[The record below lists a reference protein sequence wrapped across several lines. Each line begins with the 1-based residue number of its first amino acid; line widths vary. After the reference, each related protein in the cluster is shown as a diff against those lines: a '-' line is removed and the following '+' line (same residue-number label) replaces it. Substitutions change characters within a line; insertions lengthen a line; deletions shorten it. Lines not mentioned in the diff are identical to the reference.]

1 MATEANIPNGKAPVH
16 SAPGHSAHTR
26 GPVVVQPA
34 RIDDLQPSYAQ
45 QIQHNAD
52 NPDAHSWYA
61 SLSKSWF
68 YFFCLFTLRLMS
80 PVYSFW
86 LKYSPYIG

>member
-68 YFFCLFTLRLMS
+68 YFFAFYSSPDVACLLIL
-80 PVYSFW
+80 VE
-86 LKYSPYIG
+86 I